1 VSATTDDFRLQ
12 PGPLG
17 PAAIA
22 ALCLAVGVAAALGF
36 ASLMYFLVHSSELR
50 LAEKTTTQLL
60 DFVRVKRNETAR
72 RKDRTPE
79 RPQVQ
84 DVPDTPPL
92 SSSSA
97 ESGSQLEVAFAAP
110 DLAAGGPE
118 FGREMGLGR
127 GSGDFLP
134 IVKVA
139 PIYPRR
145 ALLQNITG
153 TCMVTYTVTTAG
165 TVKDVSVVD
174 EECEHDIFRRPSVDA
189 AERFRYKP
197 RVIDGVPIEVRG
209 VRNIFYYT
217 AEQAPDV
224 DTGAG
229 P

>member
-1 VSATTDDFRLQ
+1 MSTATDDFRLQ
-12 PGPLG
+12 RGPLG
-17 PAAIA
+17 PAAVA
-22 ALCLAVGVAAALGF
+22 MLCIAVGLTVSLGF

-72 RKDRTPE
+72 RKERTPE

-92 SSSSA
+92 SNASA
-97 ESGSQLEVAFAAP
+97 DSGSQLEVAFAAP

-118 FGREMGLGR
+118 LGRDMGLGR

-145 ALLQNITG
+145 ALMQDITG
-153 TCMVTYTVTTAG
+153 SCMVRYTVTTAG
-165 TVKDVSVVD
+165 TVKDVSVVE
-174 EECEHDIFRRPSVDA
+174 EECVHEVFRRPSVDA

-209 VRNIFYYT
+209 VRNIFYFT
-217 AEQAPDV
+217 REQAPDV
-224 DTGAG
+224 DAGAE